1 MKVEQS
7 GIPAALAYTAAFHIS
22 ILITDNMCTPSMHLI
37 QQQFPYGRK
46 SPVYHPSCRQV
57 MSINRRSVPI
67 NSHMISIQVK
77 TKPHISCELSVDVSL
92 DVAISSS
99 CFDSSFTTF
108 SAARAGMPE
117 KSRLGSGRCVF
128 MATALA
134 GLPRKGVVASG
145 SSWLPRC
152 VFGAGG

>member
-1 MKVEQS
+1 MDP
-7 GIPAALAYTAAFHIS
+7 PAVDDHIS
-22 ILITDNMCTPSMHLI
+22 HHQSYELHSSDN
-37 QQQFPYGRK
+37 
-46 SPVYHPSCRQV
+46 
-57 MSINRRSVPI
+57 
-67 NSHMISIQVK
+67 
-77 TKPHISCELSVDVSL
+77 KPHISWELSVDVSL

-99 CFDSSFTTF
+99 CFDSSFTIF

-117 KSRLGSGRCVF
+117 KSRLGSGRCVS

-152 VFGAGG
+152 VFGVGE

>member
-1 MKVEQS
+1 MLK
-7 GIPAALAYTAAFHIS
+7 
-22 ILITDNMCTPSMHLI
+22 
-37 QQQFPYGRK
+37 
-46 SPVYHPSCRQV
+46 
-57 MSINRRSVPI
+57 
-67 NSHMISIQVK
+67 MISIHLARCGSLQQD
-77 TKPHISCELSVDVSL
+77 TYCGFITDTTTTGAHAHQQPYEIHSSENKPHISCELCVDVSL

-99 CFDSSFTTF
+99 CFDSSFTIF

-145 SSWLPRC
+145 SSWLLRC
-152 VFGAGG
+152 VFGAGGKSVTRELQKLQK